1 MQVFKYASMK
11 VCKCLISV
19 QVCMYANMYAS
30 IQVCI
35 YDVCKYASKE
45 VYKYVT
51 MLLCKYENIQV
62 YKYSFMQ
69 GKAIQS
75 YH

>member
-1 MQVFKYASMK
+1 
-11 VCKCLISV
+11 
-19 QVCMYANMYAS
+19 MYANMYAS